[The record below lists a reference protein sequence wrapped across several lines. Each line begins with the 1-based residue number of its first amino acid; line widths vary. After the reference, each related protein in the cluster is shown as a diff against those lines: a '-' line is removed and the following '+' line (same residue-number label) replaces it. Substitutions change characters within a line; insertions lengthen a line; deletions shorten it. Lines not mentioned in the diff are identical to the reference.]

1 MPPTPTTAPPTRLA
15 TVLIVVLAAVTLA
28 ATSCGER
35 GDTAAIEPLR
45 TPSAPDPTPDT
56 NAPTTSTAPADL
68 AAAPEPEAEAEASV
82 RTDEAATVVAA
93 VLDRYGR
100 LLGALAADPSGA
112 PPPGS
117 PGRAEWDALVVPG
130 SPLSIEL
137 LDRFT
142 RRALEERVVIE
153 PGPDGISYRH
163 LPVEVGPVRDDPT
176 GATIEFRWCGW
187 SPGIGRS
194 IDTGEV
200 VDDAVAHAVGAG
212 RLVQVDGAWLLAA
225 LDQDDLVLLAP
236 GSSDPCPSEP
246 GPGTPR
252 PGAP

>member
-1 MPPTPTTAPPTRLA
+1 VA
-15 TVLIVVLAAVTLA
+15 TVLIAVLAGGVLA
-28 ATSCGER
+28 ATSCGERGER

-45 TPSAPDPTPDT
+45 TPPAPDPTLDT
-56 NAPTTSTAPADL
+56 RAPTTSTPPADL
-68 AAAPEPEAEAEASV
+68 AATPDAEPSTRA
-82 RTDEAATVVAA
+82 DEATAVVAA

-100 LLGALAADPSGA
+100 LLGSLAADPAGA

-117 PGRAEWDALVVPG
+117 PARTEWDALVVPG

-137 LDRFT
+137 LDRLT

-153 PGPDGISYRH
+153 PGPDGVSYRH
-163 LPVEVGPVRDDPT
+163 MPVTADPVRDDPT

-200 VDDAVAHAVGAG
+200 VDDAVAHAVGTG
-212 RLVQVDGAWLLAA
+212 RLVRIDGAWLLAA

-236 GSSDPCPSEP
+236 GSSDPCPSAP
-246 GPGTPR
+246 GSGTP
-252 PGAP
+252 

>member
-1 MPPTPTTAPPTRLA
+1 MPRTPTTAPPTRVA
-15 TVLIVVLAAVTLA
+15 TVLIAVLAAGVLVS
-28 ATSCGER
+28 TSCGERSER

-45 TPSAPDPTPDT
+45 TPPAPDPTLDT
-56 NAPTTSTAPADL
+56 DAPTTSNPPAELATA
-68 AAAPEPEAEAEASV
+68 PEAETSS
-82 RTDEAATVVAA
+82 RTDEATTLVTAA
-93 VLDRYGR
+93 LERYGR

-117 PGRAEWDALVVPG
+117 PARTEWDALVLPG

-137 LDRFT
+137 LDRLA

-163 LPVEVGPVRDDPT
+163 LPVEVGQVHDDPT

-194 IDTGEV
+194 IDTGQV
-200 VDDAVAHAVGAG
+200 VDDAVAHAVGTG

-236 GSSDPCPSEP
+236 GSSDPCPSAP

>member
-1 MPPTPTTAPPTRLA
+1 VA
-15 TVLIVVLAAVTLA
+15 TVLIAVLAGGVLT
-28 ATSCGER
+28 ATSCGERGER

-45 TPSAPDPTPDT
+45 TPPAPDPTLDT
-56 NAPTTSTAPADL
+56 RASTTSTPPADL
-68 AAAPEPEAEAEASV
+68 AATPDAEPST
-82 RTDEAATVVAA
+82 RTDEATTVVAA
-93 VLDRYGR
+93 VLERYGR
-100 LLGALAADPSGA
+100 LLGALAADPAGA

-117 PGRAEWDALVVPG
+117 PARTEWDALVLPG

-137 LDRFT
+137 LDRLT

-153 PGPDGISYRH
+153 PGPDGVSYRH
-163 LPVEVGPVRDDPT
+163 MPVTADPVRDDPM

-200 VDDAVAHAVGAG
+200 VDDAVAHAVGTG
-212 RLVQVDGAWLLAA
+212 RLVRVDGAWLLAA

-236 GSSDPCPSEP
+236 GSSDPCPNAP
-246 GPGTPR
+246 GSGTP
-252 PGAP
+252 

>member
-1 MPPTPTTAPPTRLA
+1 MPRTPTTAPPTRVA
-15 TVLIVVLAAVTLA
+15 TVLIAVLAAGVLVA
-28 ATSCGER
+28 ASCGER
-35 GDTAAIEPLR
+35 GERGDAAAIEPLR
-45 TPSAPDPTPDT
+45 TPPAPDPTLGT
-56 NAPTTSTAPADL
+56 SSPTTSAPPADL
-68 AAAPEPEAEAEASV
+68 AAVPEAEAKA
-82 RTDEAATVVAA
+82 RTDQATTVVAT
-93 VLDRYGR
+93 VLERYGR

-117 PGRAEWDALVVPG
+117 PARTEWDALVVAG

-137 LDRFT
+137 LDRLT
-142 RRALEERVVIE
+142 RRAIEERVVIE

-163 LPVEVGPVRDDPT
+163 LPVEVDPVRDGPA

-200 VDDAVAHAVGAG
+200 VDDAVAHAVGTG

-236 GSSDPCPSEP
+236 GSSDPCPSAP
-246 GPGTPR
+246 GPGTP
-252 PGAP
+252 